1 MVDILFDA
9 AERSVL
15 QTAAAHFRFRVTG
28 AVGGT
33 TLRVEPIERRRG
45 VVVRLRSLPADAGD
59 ADHELVVRPRRR
71 RRMPAG
77 THVFRVTART
87 QEDVALAAADAV
99 LKVVP
104 CVRVEEP
111 VLVAGGPAGPAL
123 LRVALSSRCGC
134 AVTCAVRASHAGR
147 ALDASPVVTVGL
159 ATVEVTIPVPVAAL
173 EGRLFDVGDVEL
185 EVRCDDGT
193 VIGRGPRGRS
203 RVTWSRSAVTGRP
216 RLGRPVRVSPAVG
229 PAPGTVVGSD

>member
-1 MVDILFDA
+1 
-9 AERSVL
+9 
-15 QTAAAHFRFRVTG
+15 
-28 AVGGT
+28 
-33 TLRVEPIERRRG
+33 
-45 VVVRLRSLPADAGD
+45 
-59 ADHELVVRPRRR
+59 
-71 RRMPAG
+71 MPAG
-77 THVFRVTART
+77 THVFRVTARSRD
-87 QEDVALAAADAV
+87 DVALAAADAV

-111 VLVAGGPAGPAL
+111 ALIAGGGVGPAL

-147 ALDASPVVTVGL
+147 ALEAPPVVTVGL

-173 EGRLFDVGDVEL
+173 DGRPFDVRELEL

-193 VIGRGPRGRS
+193 VIGRGPRGQS

-216 RLGRPVRVSPAVG
+216 RRGRPVRVG
-229 PAPGTVVGSD
+229 PTLGPTPGTVVGSD